1 MKRKV
6 LSDFVKKTLYVSLIC
21 ASLCGAVAPSQV
33 QAAINT
39 APAITSLAKELDKT
53 VGINEQI
60 PTQGSYKVQNDVLLF
75 VDGNLVQTPNG
86 IINYK
91 DSTFIPIAIVGDALG
106 AEVGWDANLKIAQV
120 TLNGTTVE
128 ILNRTDVGIVTKD
141 GKSVQKKITVAN
153 SDQSLPALNINGT
166 TYLPTRFVSESLEL
180 NIKWHNSHPE
190 TGQKT
195 ITIGNETGLNYKKP
209 EAPKSNY
216 DHLNKIPGKD
226 DGGNLIHYNPINP
239 DWDAFFSQVN
249 EGSGATPIKGQF
261 YISKGYVCPIY
272 DHNGDGYVGDPSTKY
287 YAKVSELGKIDREL
301 LHDYQAAENRLYV
314 NNKFLTPKPTKPG
327 TSDGQVSADG
337 MWTFWTDTNQWEPNG
352 NNDKLNDCMQS
363 LWHTKN
369 IATTITD

>member
-33 QAAINT
+33 EAAINT

-91 DSTFIPIAIVGDALG
+91 DSTFIPIAIVSDALG

-128 ILNRTDVGIVTKD
+128 ILNRTDVGVVTKD

-153 SDQSLPALNINGT
+153 SDESLPALNINGT
-166 TYLPTRFVSESLEL
+166 TYLPTRFVSESLGL

-195 ITIGNETGLNYKKP
+195 ITIGKETGLNYKKP
-209 EAPKSNY
+209 GEMNSDAKALLVKINQG
-216 DHLNKIPGKD
+216 KIPTAPDGKD
-226 DGGNLIHYNPINP
+226 YNTIYGKYFIGMYDAGFGGDLKLDGSGSIGNLDNSA
-239 DWDAFFSQVN
+239 DWNKLFSQKHPS
-249 EGSGATPIKGQF
+249 SGKSAIPGLF
-261 YISKGYVCPIY
+261 CNSNMGISPVF
-272 DHNGDGYVGDPSTKY
+272 DHNGDGKLGDTPISQLNSLKDIQAVKNAYSKECKTNNIKGFLEY
-287 YAKVSELGKIDREL
+287 YA
-301 LHDYQAAENRLYV
+301 
-314 NNKFLTPKPTKPG
+314 PTY
-327 TSDGQVSADG
+327 SD
-337 MWTFWTDTNQWEPNG
+337 FN
-352 NNDKLNDCMQS
+352 
-363 LWHTKN
+363 
-369 IATTITD
+369 

>member
-39 APAITSLAKELDKT
+39 APTITSLAKELDKT

-60 PTQGSYKVQNDVLLF
+60 PTPDAYKVQKDVLLF
-75 VDGNLVQTPNG
+75 VEGNLVQTPNG

-91 DSTFIPIAIVGDALG
+91 DSIFIPIAIVSDALG
-106 AEVGWDANLKIAQV
+106 AEVGWDGNLKIAQV

-141 GKSVQKKITVAN
+141 GKSVQKKITVTG
-153 SDQSLPALNINGT
+153 SDESLPALNINGT
-166 TYLPTRFVSESLEL
+166 TYLPTRFVSESLGL
-180 NIKWHNSHPE
+180 SIKWHNSHPE

-195 ITIGNETGLNYKKP
+195 ITIGKHEGLNYKKP

-249 EGSGATPIKGQF
+249 EGSGAKAVQGQF
-261 YISKGYVCPIY
+261 YINRGSICAMF
-272 DHNGDGYVGDPSTKY
+272 DHNGDGYIGDPSTKY
-287 YAKVSELGKIDREL
+287 YAKISELGKIDREEL
-301 LHDYQAAENRLYV
+301 LKYQGAENNYYA
-314 NNKFLTPKPTKPG
+314 NKKHLTPKPTKPG
-327 TSDGQVSADG
+327 SYDGQVSADG
-337 MWTFWTDTNQWEPNG
+337 VWTFWTDTNEWEPNG
-352 NNDKLNDCMQS
+352 DNQARKDTLQS
-363 LWHTKN
+363 LRRNNPIK
-369 IATTITD
+369 TTIS